1 MTALLITLIALVILL
16 FITEVN
22 VKRQRDELRF
32 DIMFLNLETIIEKW
46 PVNKTSYLKICS
58 YFEDIKKCRWKN
70 TEKVTV
76 LYMAFLEKYE
86 RASFILDSLEEP
98 DEFSPES
105 VFRK

>member
-1 MTALLITLIALVILL
+1 MTALLITFAILFVASFIAYLQM
-16 FITEVN
+16 
-22 VKRQRDELRF
+22 KRERDMFKF
-32 DIMFLNLETIIEKW
+32 DVMYWNLETIIEKW
-46 PVNKTSYLKICS
+46 PVNKTSYLKIVS

-76 LYMAFLEKYE
+76 LYERFIEKYE
-86 RASFILDSLEEP
+86 RAEFVIDSM